1 MNIEEMNPNDVQ
13 AAVKRGSIFVD
24 VREPY
29 EINEV
34 SYAIE
39 GQLQIPLG
47 QIQTRMAEIAKDA
60 SVIVGCRSGARS
72 MQACQ
77 FLAMNGYA
85 NVKNLQG
92 GIMGW
97 MSNGWPTK

>member
-1 MNIEEMNPNDVQ
+1 MNIEEINPRDVQ
-13 AAVKRGSIFVD
+13 SAVKGGSIFVD

-29 EINEV
+29 EIDEV
-34 SYAIE
+34 SYNIDN
-39 GQLQIPLG
+39 QKQIPLG
-47 QIQTRMAEIAKDA
+47 EIQTRMSELPKDA
-60 SVIVGCRSGARS
+60 SIIIGCRSGGRS

-77 FLAMNGYA
+77 FLAMNDYR

-97 MSNGWPTK
+97 VDNGLPTK

>member
-1 MNIEEMNPNDVQ
+1 MNIEEINPNDVL
-13 AAVKRGSIFVD
+13 AAVKGGSLFVD

-29 EINEV
+29 EIDEV
-34 SYAIE
+34 SYDIQK
-39 GQLQIPLG
+39 QLQIPLG
-47 QIQTRMAEIAKDA
+47 HIQTRMAEIPKDA

-77 FLAMNGYA
+77 FLAMNGYT

-97 MSNGWPTK
+97 MDNGCPTK

>member
-1 MNIEEMNPNDVQ
+1 MNIEEINPKDVQ
-13 AAVKRGSIFVD
+13 AAVDSGSVFVD

-29 EINEV
+29 EIDEV

-47 QIQTRMAEIAKDA
+47 SIQTRMSEIPKDA
-60 SVIVGCRSGARS
+60 NVIIGCRSGARS

-77 FLAMNGYA
+77 FLNMNGYA
-85 NVKNLQG
+85 NVKNLAG

-97 MSNGWPTK
+97 VNDGCPTK